1 MIITLVKDDPSVDGP
16 ERGGLEATWQAF
28 AVV

>member
-1 MIITLVKDDPSVDGP
+1 MIITLVKDDLGADGP
-16 ERGGLEATWQAF
+16 ERGRLEASWKAL